1 MEGQY
6 ATVDWLESLKNRGM
20 SLGVEN
26 TKQALEGLIGNL
38 SDLPRTIH
46 VAGSNGK
53 GTLCSYLSSHLC
65 SKGNNVTLFTSPHLF
80 DYRERVRVNGKPIS
94 QERLEELLSSIR
106 SYDDQNG
113 GSLTFFE
120 VGFIASCLES
130 IDQGGFLILETGL
143 GGRLDA
149 TRAVPAELCILTS
162 LSIEHSEV
170 LGNTIEEIAFEKAM
184 ISRPNATLLTPKYSE
199 QIRKVI
205 SGVVQNCSRNELG
218 EEIAA
223 CAWMECES
231 EQYNVTEL
239 LERACEV
246 LGVGKSE
253 ILASMD
259 GTRWPCRGEFID
271 TNFGPTL
278 FLDSAHN
285 PSGMK
290 YMFDTYLNELK
301 VQLENQ
307 ISNCKIIF
315 GTSPQAD
322 MDSFVKPVLE
332 LVQTLPVEELILSK
346 PNTGRYPGVNP
357 VELKKYE
364 WGVEKITCLD
374 DISEIKEIISS
385 SNQLIICT
393 GSIYML
399 GELVNATGLLDDDFL
414 TIHQD
419 YCSKNNHTS

>member
-1 MEGQY
+1 MEGRNT
-6 ATVDWLESLKNRGM
+6 TVDWLESLKKRGM
-20 SLGVEN
+20 SLGVEK
-26 TKQALEGLIGNL
+26 TQQALENL
-38 SDLPRTIH
+38 VGALSNLPRTIH
-46 VAGSNGK
+46 IAGSNGK

-65 SKGNNVTLFTSPHLF
+65 SQGNNVTLFTSPHLF

-106 SYDDQNG
+106 SYDDLNG
-113 GSLTFFE
+113 GLLTFFE

-130 IDQGGFLILETGL
+130 IQHGGFLILETGL

-199 QIRKVI
+199 SIRRVI
-205 SGVVQNCSRNELG
+205 SGVVQNCSREELG

-239 LERACEV
+239 LEKACEV
-246 LGVGKSE
+246 LRVEKSD

-290 YMFDTYLNELK
+290 YMFDTYFNELRF
-301 VQLENQ
+301 QLENRF
-307 ISNCKIIF
+307 SNCKIFF

-419 YCSKNNHTS
+419 YCSKNNDTS

>member
-1 MEGQY
+1 MEGRNT
-6 ATVDWLESLKNRGM
+6 TVDWLESLKKRGM
-20 SLGVEN
+20 SLGVEK
-26 TKQALEGLIGNL
+26 TQQALENL
-38 SDLPRTIH
+38 VGALSNLPRTIH
-46 VAGSNGK
+46 IAGSNGK

-65 SKGNNVTLFTSPHLF
+65 SQGNNVTLFTSPHLF

-106 SYDDQNG
+106 SYDDLNG
-113 GSLTFFE
+113 GLLTFFE

-130 IDQGGFLILETGL
+130 IQHGGFLILETGL

-199 QIRKVI
+199 SIRRVI
-205 SGVVQNCSRNELG
+205 SGVVQNCSRKELG

-223 CAWMECES
+223 SIWKECES
-231 EQYNVTEL
+231 QHYNISEL
-239 LERACEV
+239 LEKACEV
-246 LGVGKSE
+246 LGVEKSD

-259 GTRWPCRGEFID
+259 GTRWPCRGEFIE
-271 TNFGPTL
+271 TSFGPTL

-285 PSGMK
+285 PSGMN
-290 YMFDTYLNELK
+290 YMYDTYFEELK
-301 VQLENQ
+301 LQLQNRF
-307 ISNCKIIF
+307 SNCKIIF
-315 GTSPQAD
+315 GTSPQVD
-322 MDSFVKPVLE
+322 MDSFVSPVLE
-332 LVQTLPVEELILSK
+332 LVQTLPVEELILSM

-357 VELKKYE
+357 IEIKKYP
-364 WGVEKITCLD
+364 WGLQKITCLD
-374 DISEIKEIISS
+374 DISEIMEIISS
-385 SNQLIICT
+385 SDQLIICT

-399 GELVNATGLLDDDFL
+399 GELVYAMGLLDDNFL

-419 YCSKNNHTS
+419 YCSKNNDTS

>member
-1 MEGQY
+1 MEGQDT
-6 ATVDWLESLKNRGM
+6 TVDWLESLKNRGM

-26 TKQALEGLIGNL
+26 TKQALQNIIGNL
-38 SDLPRTIH
+38 SNLPRTIH

-80 DYRERVRVNGKPIS
+80 DYRERIRVNGKPIS

-106 SYDDQNG
+106 EYDVLNNNA
-113 GSLTFFE
+113 LTFFE

-130 IDQGGFLILETGL
+130 IDHGGFLILETGL

-184 ISRPNATLLTPKYSE
+184 ISRPSATLLTPKYSE
-199 QIRKVI
+199 PIRKVI
-205 SGVVQNCSRNELG
+205 SRVVQNCSRKELG

-239 LERACEV
+239 LEKACEV
-246 LGVGKSE
+246 LGVEKSGMR
-253 ILASMD
+253 ASMD

-271 TNFGPTL
+271 TSFGSTL

-290 YMFDTYLNELK
+290 YMFDTYFGKLK
-301 VQLENQ
+301 LQLENRF
-307 ISNCKIIF
+307 SNCKIIF
-315 GTSPQAD
+315 GTSPQVD
-322 MDSFVKPVLE
+322 MGSFVKPVLE
-332 LVQTLPVEELILSK
+332 LVQTLPVEELILSM

-357 VELKKYE
+357 MELKKYE
-364 WGVEKITCLD
+364 WDVEKITCLD
-374 DISEIKEIISS
+374 DISEIKEVISS

-399 GELVNATGLLDDDFL
+399 GEIVNATGLLDDDFL

-419 YCSKNNHTS
+419 YCSKNNDTS

>member
-26 TKQALEGLIGNL
+26 TKQALESLVGDL
-38 SDLPRTIH
+38 SNLPRTIH

-65 SKGNNVTLFTSPHLF
+65 SKGSNVTLFTSPHLF

-120 VGFIASCLES
+120 VGFIASCIES

-301 VQLENQ
+301 VQLENRF
-307 ISNCKIIF
+307 SNCKIIF

-322 MDSFVKPVLE
+322 MNSFVKPVLE

>member
-1 MEGQY
+1 MEGRNT
-6 ATVDWLESLKNRGM
+6 TVDWLESLKKRGM
-20 SLGVEN
+20 SLGVEK
-26 TKQALEGLIGNL
+26 TQQALENL
-38 SDLPRTIH
+38 VGALSNLPRTIH
-46 VAGSNGK
+46 IAGSNGK

-65 SKGNNVTLFTSPHLF
+65 SQGNNVTLFTSPHLF

-106 SYDDQNG
+106 SYDDLNG
-113 GSLTFFE
+113 GLLTFFE

-130 IDQGGFLILETGL
+130 IQHGGFLILETGL

-199 QIRKVI
+199 SIRRVI
-205 SGVVQNCSRNELG
+205 SGVVQNCSREELG

-223 CAWMECES
+223 SIWKECES
-231 EQYNVTEL
+231 QHYNISEL
-239 LERACEV
+239 LEKACEV
-246 LGVGKSE
+246 LGVEKSD

-259 GTRWPCRGEFID
+259 GTRWPCRGEFIE
-271 TNFGPTL
+271 TSFGPTL

-285 PSGMK
+285 PSGIN
-290 YMFDTYLNELK
+290 YMYDTYFEELK
-301 VQLENQ
+301 LQLQNRF
-307 ISNCKIIF
+307 SNCKIIF
-315 GTSPQAD
+315 GTSPQVD
-322 MDSFVKPVLE
+322 MDSFVSPVLE
-332 LVQTLPVEELILSK
+332 LVQTLPVEELILSM

-357 VELKKYE
+357 IEIKKYP
-364 WGVEKITCLD
+364 WGLQKITCLD
-374 DISEIKEIISS
+374 DISEIMEIISAS
-385 SNQLIICT
+385 DQLIICT

-399 GELVNATGLLDDDFL
+399 GELVYAMGLLDDNFL

-419 YCSKNNHTS
+419 YCSKNNDTS

>member
-1 MEGQY
+1 MEGRNT
-6 ATVDWLESLKNRGM
+6 TVDWLESLKKRGM
-20 SLGVEN
+20 SLGVEK
-26 TKQALEGLIGNL
+26 TQQALENL
-38 SDLPRTIH
+38 VGALSNLPRTIH
-46 VAGSNGK
+46 IAGSNGK

-65 SKGNNVTLFTSPHLF
+65 SQGNNVTLFTSPHLF

-106 SYDDQNG
+106 SYDDLNG
-113 GSLTFFE
+113 GLLTFFE

-130 IDQGGFLILETGL
+130 IQHGGFLILETGL

-199 QIRKVI
+199 SIRRVI
-205 SGVVQNCSRNELG
+205 SGVVQNCSREELG

-223 CAWMECES
+223 SIWKECES
-231 EQYNVTEL
+231 QHYNISEL
-239 LERACEV
+239 LEKACEV
-246 LGVGKSE
+246 LGVEKSD

-259 GTRWPCRGEFID
+259 GTRWPCRGEFIE
-271 TNFGPTL
+271 TSFGPTL

-285 PSGMK
+285 PSGMN
-290 YMFDTYLNELK
+290 YMYDTYFEELK
-301 VQLENQ
+301 LQLQNRF
-307 ISNCKIIF
+307 SNCKIIF
-315 GTSPQAD
+315 GTSPQVD
-322 MDSFVKPVLE
+322 MDSFVSPVLE
-332 LVQTLPVEELILSK
+332 LVQTLPVEELILSM

-357 VELKKYE
+357 IEIKKYP
-364 WGVEKITCLD
+364 WGLQKITCLD
-374 DISEIKEIISS
+374 DISEIMEIISAS
-385 SNQLIICT
+385 DQLIICT

-399 GELVNATGLLDDDFL
+399 GELVYAMGLLDDNFL

-419 YCSKNNHTS
+419 YCSKNNDTS

>member
-6 ATVDWLESLKNRGM
+6 TTVDWLESLKQRGM

-26 TKQALEGLIGNL
+26 TKQALESLIGNL
-38 SDLPRTIH
+38 SNLPRTIH

-94 QERLEELLSSIR
+94 QNRLEQLLSPIR
-106 SYDDQNG
+106 SYDDLNG
-113 GSLTFFE
+113 RSLTFFE
-120 VGFIASCLES
+120 VGFIASCIES
-130 IDQGGFLILETGL
+130 IDHGGFLILETGL

-184 ISRPNATLLTPKYSE
+184 ISRPKATLLTPKYSE
-199 QIRKVI
+199 SIRRVI
-205 SGVVQNCSRNELG
+205 AKVVQNCSRKELG

-223 CAWMECES
+223 CTWIECES
-231 EQYNVTEL
+231 QHYNVTEL
-239 LERACEV
+239 LEKSCEV
-246 LGVGKSE
+246 LGVEKSDVP
-253 ILASMD
+253 ASMD
-259 GTRWPCRGEFID
+259 DTRWPCRGEFIE
-271 TNFGPTL
+271 TSFGPKL

-290 YMFDTYLNELK
+290 YMFDTYFNELRL
-301 VQLENQ
+301 QLENQ
-307 ISNCKIIF
+307 FSNCKIIF
-315 GTSPQAD
+315 GTSPQVD
-322 MDSFVKPVLE
+322 MDSFVRPVQE
-332 LVQTLPVEELILSK
+332 LVQTLPVEELILSM

-357 VELKKYE
+357 IDLKKYE

-374 DISEIKEIISS
+374 DISEIMEIISS

-399 GELVNATGLLDDDFL
+399 GELVNATGLLGDDFL

-419 YCSKNNHTS
+419 YRSKNNDTS

>member
-1 MEGQY
+1 M
-6 ATVDWLESLKNRGM
+6 LEK
-20 SLGVEN
+20 
-26 TKQALEGLIGNL
+26 
-38 SDLPRTIH
+38 
-46 VAGSNGK
+46 
-53 GTLCSYLSSHLC
+53 
-65 SKGNNVTLFTSPHLF
+65 
-80 DYRERVRVNGKPIS
+80 
-94 QERLEELLSSIR
+94 
-106 SYDDQNG
+106 
-113 GSLTFFE
+113 
-120 VGFIASCLES
+120 
-130 IDQGGFLILETGL
+130 
-143 GGRLDA
+143 
-149 TRAVPAELCILTS
+149 
-162 LSIEHSEV
+162 
-170 LGNTIEEIAFEKAM
+170 
-184 ISRPNATLLTPKYSE
+184 
-199 QIRKVI
+199 
-205 SGVVQNCSRNELG
+205 
-218 EEIAA
+218 
-223 CAWMECES
+223 
-231 EQYNVTEL
+231 
-239 LERACEV
+239 ACEV
-246 LGVGKSE
+246 LRVEKSD

-271 TNFGPTL
+271 TNFGVTL

-290 YMFDTYLNELK
+290 YMFDTYFNELRF
-301 VQLENQ
+301 QLENRF
-307 ISNCKIIF
+307 SNCKIFF

-322 MDSFVKPVLE
+322 MYSFVKPVLE

-419 YCSKNNHTS
+419 YCSKNNDTS

>member
-6 ATVDWLESLKNRGM
+6 TTVDWLESLKQRGM

-26 TKQALEGLIGNL
+26 TKQALESIIGNL
-38 SDLPRTIH
+38 SHLPRTIH

-106 SYDDQNG
+106 EYDELNNNA
-113 GSLTFFE
+113 LTFFE
-120 VGFIASCLES
+120 VGFIASCIES
-130 IDQGGFLILETGL
+130 IDHGGFLILETGL

-184 ISRPNATLLTPKYSE
+184 ISRPNTTLLTPKYSE
-199 QIRKVI
+199 SIRRVI
-205 SGVVQNCSRNELG
+205 TGVVQNCSREELG

-223 CAWMECES
+223 CTWKECQS
-231 EQYNVTEL
+231 QHYNVSEL
-239 LERACEV
+239 LEKACGV
-246 LGVGKSE
+246 LGVEKLGIRE
-253 ILASMD
+253 SMD

-271 TNFGPTL
+271 TSFGPTL

-290 YMFDTYLNELK
+290 YMFDTYFTELK
-301 VQLENQ
+301 FQLKNRF
-307 ISNCKIIF
+307 SNCKIIF

-332 LVQTLPVEELILSK
+332 LVQALPVEELILSM
-346 PNTGRYPGVNP
+346 PNTGRYPGVKP
-357 VELKKYE
+357 VELKKYQ
-364 WGVEKITCLD
+364 WGAEKITCLD
-374 DISEIKEIISS
+374 DICEIKEIISS

>member
-1 MEGQY
+1 MEGRY
-6 ATVDWLESLKNRGM
+6 TTVDWLESLKQRGM

-26 TKQALEGLIGNL
+26 TKQALESIIGNL
-38 SDLPRTIH
+38 SHLPRTIH

-94 QERLEELLSSIR
+94 QERLEELLSPIR
-106 SYDDQNG
+106 SYDNKNG

-120 VGFIASCLES
+120 VGFIASCIES
-130 IDQGGFLILETGL
+130 IDHGGFLILETGL

-184 ISRPNATLLTPKYSE
+184 ISRPNTTLLTPKYSE
-199 QIRKVI
+199 SIRRVI
-205 SGVVQNCSRNELG
+205 TGVVQNCSREELG

-223 CAWMECES
+223 CTWKECES
-231 EQYNVTEL
+231 QHYNLTEL
-239 LERACEV
+239 LEKACGV
-246 LGVGKSE
+246 LGVEKLGIRE
-253 ILASMD
+253 SMD

-271 TNFGPTL
+271 TGFGPTL

-290 YMFDTYLNELK
+290 YMFDTYFTELK
-301 VQLENQ
+301 FQFKNRF
-307 ISNCKIIF
+307 SNCKIIF

-332 LVQTLPVEELILSK
+332 LVQALPVEELILSM
-346 PNTGRYPGVNP
+346 PNTGRYPGVKP
-357 VELKKYE
+357 VELKKYQ
-364 WGVEKITCLD
+364 WGAEKITCLD
-374 DISEIKEIISS
+374 DICEIKEIISS

>member
-26 TKQALEGLIGNL
+26 TKQALESLVGDL
-38 SDLPRTIH
+38 SNLPRTIH

-301 VQLENQ
+301 VQLENRF
-307 ISNCKIIF
+307 SNCKIIF

>member
-6 ATVDWLESLKNRGM
+6 TTVDWLESLKQRGM

-26 TKQALEGLIGNL
+26 TKQALESIIGNL
-38 SDLPRTIH
+38 SHLPRTIH

-94 QERLEELLSSIR
+94 QERLEELLSPIR
-106 SYDDQNG
+106 SYDDKNG

-120 VGFIASCLES
+120 VGFIASCIES
-130 IDQGGFLILETGL
+130 IDHGGFLILETGL

-199 QIRKVI
+199 SIRRVI
-205 SGVVQNCSRNELG
+205 TGVVQNCSREELG

-223 CAWMECES
+223 CTWKECQS
-231 EQYNVTEL
+231 QHYNVSEL
-239 LERACEV
+239 LEKACGV
-246 LGVGKSE
+246 LGVEKLGIRE
-253 ILASMD
+253 SMD

-271 TNFGPTL
+271 TGFGPTL

-290 YMFDTYLNELK
+290 YMFDTYFTELK
-301 VQLENQ
+301 FQLENRFF
-307 ISNCKIIF
+307 NCKIIF

-332 LVQTLPVEELILSK
+332 LVQALPVEELILSM

-357 VELKKYE
+357 VELKKYQ
-364 WGVEKITCLD
+364 WGAEKITCLD
-374 DISEIKEIISS
+374 DICEIKEIISS